1 MHVVIMGC
9 GRVGSRLARRL
20 ERQGHSVAV
29 IDKDPRAFHLLD
41 VDFKGIKVEG
51 VGFDSDALQKA
62 GIERA
67 DVFVAVSSG
76 DNSNFVSCKIAK
88 DIYRVPRVLA
98 RIYDPRRA
106 QIYRRTGIPTV
117 APVAWATGKI
127 SDLIFLKQSYSRD
140 TFGNGEVE
148 LIEFELPTN
157 LVGRLVRDF
166 EISGE
171 VHIAAIER
179 EGGAFIPVP
188 GTTLMRNDLLSV
200 LVLRSSINKFKKMF
214 FMD

>member
-20 ERQGHSVAV
+20 EKQGHSVSV

-51 VGFDSDALQKA
+51 VGFDSEALQQA

-88 DIYRVPRVLA
+88 DVYRVPKVLA

-106 QIYRRTGIPTV
+106 QIYRRMGIPTV

-127 SDLIFLKQSYSRD
+127 SDLIFFRQSYSRD

-148 LIEFELPTN
+148 LIELELPSN

-166 EISGE
+166 EVSGE
-171 VHIAAIER
+171 IQIGAIER
-179 EGGAFIPVP
+179 EGGAFMPVP

-200 LVLRSSINKFKKMF
+200 LVRRPSITKFKKMF

>member
-20 ERQGHSVAV
+20 ERQGHSVSV
-29 IDKDPRAFHLLD
+29 IDKNPRAFHLLD

-51 VGFDSDALQKA
+51 IGFDAEVLEKA
-62 GIERA
+62 GVQRA

-88 DIYRVPRVLA
+88 DLYRVPKVLA

-106 QIYRRTGIPTV
+106 QIYRRSGIPTV
-117 APVAWATGKI
+117 APVAWATSKL

-148 LIEFELPTN
+148 LIEFELPAN
-157 LVGRLVRDF
+157 LVGRMVRDF
-166 EISGE
+166 EVSGE
-171 VHIAAIER
+171 ILIGAIER
-179 EGGAFIPVP
+179 EGGSLIPVA
-188 GTTLMRNDLLSV
+188 GTTLMRSDLLSV
-200 LVLRSSINKFKKMF
+200 LVLRSSMNKFKKMF

>member
-20 ERQGHSVAV
+20 EHQGHSVAV
-29 IDKDPRAFHLLD
+29 IDKDPSAFHLLD

-51 VGFDSDALQKA
+51 VGFDAEALEKA
-62 GIERA
+62 GIKRA
-67 DVFVAVSSG
+67 DVFLAVSSG

-106 QIYRRTGIPTV
+106 QIYRRMGIPTV
-117 APVAWATGKI
+117 APVAWATARI

-148 LIEFELPTN
+148 LIEFELPPM
-157 LVGRLVRDF
+157 LAGRMVREF
-166 EISGE
+166 KISGE
-171 VHIAAIER
+171 VHIVAIER
-179 EGGAFIPVP
+179 GGGAFIPVS
-188 GTTLMRNDLLSV
+188 GTTLMAGDILNV
-200 LVLRSSINKFKKMF
+200 LVLRSSMSKFKKMF

>member
-20 ERQGHSVAV
+20 EHQGHSVAV

-51 VGFDSDALQKA
+51 IGFDAEALEKA
-62 GIERA
+62 GIQRA
-67 DVFVAVSSG
+67 DVFLAVSSG

-88 DIYRVPRVLA
+88 DIHRVPKVLA

-106 QIYRRTGIPTV
+106 QIYRRMGIPTV
-117 APVAWATGKI
+117 APVAWATARI
-127 SDLIFLKQSYSRD
+127 SDLIFLKRSYSRD
-140 TFGNGEVE
+140 TFGSGEVE
-148 LIEFELPTN
+148 LIEFELPPM
-157 LVGRLVRDF
+157 LAGRMVREF
-166 EISGE
+166 KISGE
-171 VHIAAIER
+171 VHIVAIER
-179 EGGAFIPVP
+179 QGDAFIPVS
-188 GTTLMRNDLLSV
+188 GTTLMAGDILNV
-200 LVLRSSINKFKKMF
+200 LVLRSSMGKFKKMF

>member
-20 ERQGHSVAV
+20 ERQGHSVGV

-51 VGFDSDALQKA
+51 IGFDSEALERA

-88 DIYRVPRVLA
+88 DTYRVPKVLA

-106 QIYRRTGIPTV
+106 QIYRRSGIPTV
-117 APVAWATGKI
+117 APVAWATSKM

-157 LVGRLVRDF
+157 LIGRMVRDF

-171 VHIAAIER
+171 IHIGAIER
-179 EGGAFIPVP
+179 EGGAFIPVA
-188 GTTLMRNDLLSV
+188 GSTLMRGDLMSV
-200 LVLRSSINKFKKMF
+200 LVLRSSIGKFKKMF

>member
-88 DIYRVPRVLA
+88 DVYRVPKVLA

-148 LIEFELPTN
+148 LIEFELPPN

-179 EGGAFIPVP
+179 EGGAFIPVA
-188 GTTLMRNDLLSV
+188 GTTLLRNDLLSV
-200 LVLRSSINKFKKMF
+200 LVLRSSISKFKKMF

>member
-88 DIYRVPRVLA
+88 DVFRVPKVLA

-157 LVGRLVRDF
+157 LAGRLVRDF